1 VSAAVL
7 TDEVAPVRTGVRAAL
22 ANRDFRWLMISLT
35 TSQAGDWIYN
45 VALLGIVYERT
56 HSAAWLSATTAARV
70 LPIVL
75 LGPLGGVIAARYNG
89 KITMIGCDLIRAM
102 LMLCLIGITLL
113 NLPIALVPVVAAMAT
128 TVSAPYPA
136 CAAAITLRIV
146 DEPDRAG
153 ANAAR
158 AAVGPVCV
166 VLGPLVGGVLV
177 ALGSNSAAFA
187 VNALTFL
194 ASALAVTFLPR
205 AVGRPSTVAGRPGRV
220 LSELLDG
227 AAALWA
233 NRPVTRILGA
243 DVLCSFV
250 YGIETVTLLVLS
262 RQLGLGAGGYGVM
275 LAAIGVGGV
284 IGAVG
289 GGRLPMSAQH
299 RTVAGGLLL
308 VAVPVAAVGLVP
320 NISGVLVLLAI
331 SSAGAT
337 AVEVLVETAL
347 QRSLDE
353 AVYARAYGF
362 AFPASIAGIAIGSA
376 AATPLLG
383 LFGLGGTL
391 AVVAGVVA
399 SYAWWLSRQHCHDRV

>member
-1 VSAAVL
+1 
-7 TDEVAPVRTGVRAAL
+7 
-22 ANRDFRWLMISLT
+22 
-35 TSQAGDWIYN
+35 
-45 VALLGIVYERT
+45 
-56 HSAAWLSATTAARV
+56 
-70 LPIVL
+70 
-75 LGPLGGVIAARYNG
+75 
-89 KITMIGCDLIRAM
+89 
-102 LMLCLIGITLL
+102 
-113 NLPIALVPVVAAMAT
+113 
-128 TVSAPYPA
+128 
-136 CAAAITLRIV
+136 
-146 DEPDRAG
+146 
-153 ANAAR
+153 
-158 AAVGPVCV
+158 

-227 AAALWA
+227 AAALWV
-233 NRPVTRILGA
+233 NRPVMRILGA